1 MGCYKCAQRALR
13 IVIIVKKISV
23 GFDDETVLCG
33 LVSDVVKYK
42 DGKET
47 EKEKLRSA
55 ANIL

>member
-1 MGCYKCAQRALR
+1 MCYKCVQRALR
-13 IVIIVKKISV
+13 IIIIAKKIPV
-23 GFDDETVLCG
+23 GFDDETVLCD

-47 EKEKLRSA
+47 EKEKLGSA